1 MPAVLLGR
9 KIAMTRVYDES
20 GNNVPVTIM
29 QAGPNH
35 VSQIKT
41 VETDGYNALQLAF
54 SDVKGRR
61 STFPMIGHDAKAGLT
76 PKRHHREVRTSDEQ
90 VAEALPGQTLTVDVF
105 EGIRY
110 VDVSGT
116 SKGKG
121 YAGGMKRWGFKGQP
135 ASHGTERKHRA
146 PGSVGGRA
154 SNAGT
159 GRPKKGG
166 KKAGQYGN
174 VRQTVR
180 SLEVVQLDKDNNFL
194 VVKGA
199 VPGPNQ
205 GLVVIREAVR
215 LSKGKHAQLLAAKK
229 G

>member
-1 MPAVLLGR
+1 MSAVLLGR
-9 KIAMTRVYDES
+9 KIAMTRLYDES

-41 VETDGYNALQLAF
+41 VKTDGYNALQLAF
-54 SDVKGRR
+54 GEVKGRR

-76 PKRHHREVRTSDEQ
+76 PNRHHHEVHASDEQ
-90 VAEALPGQTLTVDVF
+90 VAEAQPGQMLTVDVF

-116 SKGKG
+116 TKGKG

-135 ASHGTERKHRA
+135 ASHGTERKHRS

-174 VRQTVR
+174 VRHTVR
-180 SLEVVQLDKDNNFL
+180 SLEVIQLDKDNNFL

-199 VPGPNQ
+199 VPGPNK

-215 LSKGKHAQLLAAKK
+215 LSKSKQSQLLAAKK